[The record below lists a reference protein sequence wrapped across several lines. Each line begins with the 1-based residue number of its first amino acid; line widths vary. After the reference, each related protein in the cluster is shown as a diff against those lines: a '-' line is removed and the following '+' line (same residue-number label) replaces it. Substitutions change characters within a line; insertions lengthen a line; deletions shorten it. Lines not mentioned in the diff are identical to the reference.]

1 MKIIITGGAGFIG
14 TNFCLSAIKMGHEVV
29 IVDDISRKGTKE
41 NLATIRNDLAFNE
54 DKFFLEKIDITDS
67 DKIIEVF
74 KEHHDAELIVHLA
87 AQVAVTTSISDPR
100 LDFEINALGTFNILE
115 AMRAIDSKALLI
127 FSSTNKVYGNLS
139 GVSLIESEK
148 RYQFADL
155 TNGINEKQQ
164 LDFHSPYGC
173 SKGVADQYVRDYS
186 RIYKLNTVVVR
197 QSCIYGINQ
206 LGIEDQGWVAWFTI
220 AAMMGKEISIYG
232 DGKQVR
238 DVLYIDDLVN
248 LYWELFRCRDE
259 CSGKIFNAGG
269 GMQNSLS
276 LIELLDILDAN
287 NLKVSKS
294 FADQRKGD
302 QKIFISDNRKL
313 KEFTGW
319 EPLISPKEGTEKLI
333 VWVRKNLDKIKYLL
347 G

>member
-1 MKIIITGGAGFIG
+1 M
-14 TNFCLSAIKMGHEVV
+14 
-29 IVDDISRKGTKE
+29 
-41 NLATIRNDLAFNE
+41 
-54 DKFFLEKIDITDS
+54 
-67 DKIIEVF
+67 
-74 KEHHDAELIVHLA
+74 HLA
-87 AQVAVTTSISDPR
+87 AQVAVTTSITDPR
-100 LDFEINALGTFNILE
+100 LDFEINALGTFNIFLE

-206 LGIEDQGWVAWFTI
+206 LGIEEGWVAWFTI

-248 LYWELFRCRDE
+248 LYFCKDE
-259 CSGKIFNAGG
+259 CSGKIFNAV
-269 GMQNSLS
+269 
-276 LIELLDILDAN
+276 EAC
-287 NLKVSKS
+287 KT
-294 FADQRKGD
+294 A
-302 QKIFISDNRKL
+302 SD
-313 KEFTGW
+313 
-319 EPLISPKEGTEKLI
+319 
-333 VWVRKNLDKIKYLL
+333 
-347 G
+347 